1 MAVIGIAFP
10 LLAILV
16 PNFWYVLGMRGILGL
31 ALGFASAVCPMYSST
46 IVDDSVKRIMK
57 RMDSQVKAYWARR
70 SSCPLRS
77 VS

>member
-46 IVDDSVKRIMK
+46 IVVDSVKGIMK
-57 RMDSQVKAYWARR
+57 RMESEV
-70 SSCPLRS
+70 
-77 VS
+77 